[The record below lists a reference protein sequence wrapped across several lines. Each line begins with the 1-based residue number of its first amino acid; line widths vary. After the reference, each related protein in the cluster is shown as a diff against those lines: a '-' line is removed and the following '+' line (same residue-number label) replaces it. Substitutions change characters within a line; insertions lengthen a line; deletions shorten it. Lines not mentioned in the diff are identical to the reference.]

1 MLEMVVD
8 RLRCSRSI
16 KANFFMK
23 GDIGMLFIKIFHR
36 YFPAIFW
43 VLFLSS
49 SAYGASAQSV
59 GEQELD
65 YVMSITVDFLILH
78 GEDQERI
85 AEVLDSQLSSAE
97 KLDLLFVLT
106 SHLYQ
111 SEEDQRFVWVSLLSE
126 FEHYEVTGPIWDA
139 VKEFFKEDVLEP
151 LIDKLRETLTSDDDG
166 NDKMP
171 GIIRREVNC
180 GKTGGYKGDVTI
192 DCKGPID
199 HTGCKYH
206 SSTTIKGDCT
216 VNEEVIMPLPRDPS
230 TLDDVPLG
238 PVPPPFP
245 SQPDSGGDGS
255 SHEDVI
261 RNELMNHPSAF

>member
-36 YFPAIFW
+36 YLPAIFW

-106 SHLYQ
+106 SKLYQ

-151 LIDKLRETLTSDDDG
+151 LTDKLRETLTSDDDSG
-166 NDKMP
+166 VTTTIHGLECGDK
-171 GIIRREVNC
+171 GSLLA
-180 GKTGGYKGDVTI
+180 KTKIECEGVIEKQKCSISTEI
-192 DCKGPID
+192 SM
-199 HTGCKYH
+199 TGCDAESIDRH
-206 SSTTIKGDCT
+206 VREPS
-216 VNEEVIMPLPRDPS
+216 LPS

-245 SQPDSGGDGS
+245 SQPDSGSDGS